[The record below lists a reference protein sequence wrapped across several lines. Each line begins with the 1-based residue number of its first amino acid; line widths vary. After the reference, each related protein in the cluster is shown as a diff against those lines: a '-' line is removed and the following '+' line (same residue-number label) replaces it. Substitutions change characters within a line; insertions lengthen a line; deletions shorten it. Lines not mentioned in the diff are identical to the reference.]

1 MSRKKSLLLM
11 GSTGFLGSAVLD
23 RLKSE
28 HLQDWEILITRSTSS
43 ENPISFTLLDSNLKP
58 SSTLDASNL
67 TEFSESDLV
76 VINCA
81 SSRNSRDEELSQEGN
96 FGFPKRVLE
105 VLLTV
110 KGLKTKWIQI
120 ETFWQYSKTPIP
132 DASYV
137 LWKNRFSAMLTDSPR
152 NENFEVEKLVLPHLI
167 GPHDGP
173 NRFLPRT
180 FLKLLKNEDAPVD
193 SPDELFCLADVRDVS
208 DHLVR
213 TLGSTGK
220 SKDSSVLLFPYYE
233 LSLREIIFRFLAT
246 VESSSRIQF
255 DSIVK
260 ISNPTLIFSEQPPLM
275 TSERQILR
283 SLGSTFADIAQW
295 LSELQQI
302 DNLQ

>member
-11 GSTGFLGSAVLD
+11 GSTGFLGSAVLE

-28 HLQDWEILITRSTSS
+28 HLQDWEILVTRSTSS

-58 SSTLDASNL
+58 LSTLDLSNL
-67 TEFSESDLV
+67 AEFSKSDLV

-105 VLLTV
+105 VLLAI
-110 KGLKTKWIQI
+110 KGLNTKWIQI

-137 LWKNRFSAMLTDSPR
+137 LWKNRFSTILTESSR

-167 GPHDGP
+167 GPLDGP
-173 NRFLPRT
+173 KRFLPRM
-180 FLKLLKNEDAPVD
+180 FSKLLRNEDVQVD
-193 SPDELFCLADVRDVS
+193 SSDEIFCLADVRDVAN
-208 DHLVR
+208 HLVR
-213 TLGSTGK
+213 ALGSTEK
-220 SKDSSVLLFPYYE
+220 SQDSIVLLFPYHE
-233 LSLREIIFRFLAT
+233 LSLREIVFRFLAI
-246 VESSSRIQF
+246 VGSSSKIQF
-255 DSIVK
+255 DDTVK
-260 ISNPTLIFSEQPPLM
+260 VSNPALILGEQPPLL
-275 TSERQILR
+275 TSEKHILR
-283 SLGSTFADIAQW
+283 NLDSTFADIAQW
-295 LSELQQI
+295 LSELQRI